1 MARPSYYTRGTI
13 EVWDF
18 IRDQELNYFLGNA
31 IKYICRAGYK
41 DCRIEDLQ
49 KAITYL
55 EKELE
60 NVAPIEPSHRIPQRL
75 QDSQLFE
82 WPDETENLIVEEF
95 KEFLD
100 ADQNM
105 VLMHPQDREATL
117 KELADL
123 IYVCAQY
130 AENMNWDIEQALRR
144 VHRSNMSKLG
154 EDGKPIY
161 REDGKVLKGPNYQP
175 PDLSDLV

>member
-1 MARPSYYTRGTI
+1 MSLLSNQAIEFRNAYKINNSLSGRTR
-13 EVWDF
+13 
-18 IRDQELNYFLGNA
+18 
-31 IKYICRAGYK
+31 
-41 DCRIEDLQ
+41 Q
-49 KAITYL
+49 K
-55 EKELE
+55 
-60 NVAPIEPSHRIPQRL
+60 
-75 QDSQLFE
+75 
-82 WPDETENLIVEEF
+82 NLIVEEF
-95 KEFLD
+95 KEFLE
-100 ADQNM
+100 ADHNM

-144 VHRSNMSKLG
+144 VHRSNMSKLDD
-154 EDGKPIY
+154 DGNPIY